1 MQATNLGIVD
11 QFLTQLEF
19 QVLEESFKDDKDPS
33 GSERN
38 ASAEETETVPC
49 QSSPIHRH
57 PSCIRQGYTV
67 SLVGF
72 FEMSPVCS

>member
-1 MQATNLGIVD
+1 MRMQATNLGIVD

-49 QSSPIHRH
+49 
-57 PSCIRQGYTV
+57 
-67 SLVGF
+67 
-72 FEMSPVCS
+72 